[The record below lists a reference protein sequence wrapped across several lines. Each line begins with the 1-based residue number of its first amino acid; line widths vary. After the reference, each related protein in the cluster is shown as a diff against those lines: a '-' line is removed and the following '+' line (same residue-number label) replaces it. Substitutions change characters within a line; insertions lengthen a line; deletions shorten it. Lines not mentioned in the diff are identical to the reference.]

1 MVLKSNDSA
10 NPAPRRPKVVHAGD
24 GMRLNVQGI
33 VFSYKAVGED
43 TEGRYALTEGIVPP
57 HHGAPEHI
65 HHREDEAFYI
75 LEGEFEIECGGKI
88 FRASPGTFAL
98 LPKGLPHRFQNLAD
112 RPGKVLCVQSPSGIE
127 EFFEHMSLLAEA
139 GPPDPNKMKELAD
152 KYEIE
157 FLLPPR

>member
-24 GMRLNVQGI
+24 GMRLNVRGI

-75 LEGEFEIECGGKI
+75 LEGEFEIECGGEI

-98 LPKGLPHRFQNLAD
+98 LPRVSRTDSRTWRID
-112 RPGKVLCVQSPSGIE
+112 RAKFYACSPPVESRN
-127 EFFEHMSLLAEA
+127 SSST
-139 GPPDPNKMKELAD
+139 
-152 KYEIE
+152 
-157 FLLPPR
+157 

>member
-1 MVLKSNDSA
+1 MRSLRGSCRLIMGHRSTSITA
-10 NPAPRRPKVVHAGD
+10 RMRR
-24 GMRLNVQGI
+24 
-33 VFSYKAVGED
+33 STSSKA
-43 TEGRYALTEGIVPP
+43 R
-57 HHGAPEHI
+57 
-65 HHREDEAFYI
+65 
-75 LEGEFEIECGGKI
+75 FEIECGGEI

-112 RPGKVLCVQSPSGIE
+112 RPGKVLFVQSPSGIE

>member
-1 MVLKSNDSA
+1 MTSKQADSA
-10 NPAPRRPKVVHAGD
+10 TSVRGPKVVQAGE

-33 VFSYKAVGED
+33 VFTYKAVSED
-43 TEGRYALTEGIVPP
+43 TDGNYAFTEGIVPP

-75 LEGEFEIECGGKI
+75 LEGEFEIQCGGELFK
-88 FRASPGTFAL
+88 ASPGTFAL
-98 LPKGLPHRFQNLAD
+98 LPKGLPHRFQNLSEK
-112 RPGKVLCVQSPSGIE
+112 PGKVLCVQSPSGIE

-139 GPPDPNKMKELAD
+139 GPPDVDKMKALAD

-157 FLLPPR
+157 FVLPPR

>member
-24 GMRLNVQGI
+24 GMRLNVRGI

-75 LEGEFEIECGGKI
+75 LEGEFEIECGGEI

-127 EFFEHMSLLAEA
+127 EFFEGVAITDVCSVPA
-139 GPPDPNKMKELAD
+139 
-152 KYEIE
+152 
-157 FLLPPR
+157 

>member
-1 MVLKSNDSA
+1 
-10 NPAPRRPKVVHAGD
+10 
-24 GMRLNVQGI
+24 MRLNVQGI

-75 LEGEFEIECGGKI
+75 LEGEFEIECGGEI

-98 LPKGLPHRFQNLAD
+98 LPRVSRTDSRTWRID
-112 RPGKVLCVQSPSGIE
+112 RAKFYSCSPPVESRN
-127 EFFEHMSLLAEA
+127 SSST
-139 GPPDPNKMKELAD
+139 
-152 KYEIE
+152 
-157 FLLPPR
+157 

>member
-1 MVLKSNDSA
+1 MILRI
-10 NPAPRRPKVVHAGD
+10 PRRPKAVHAGD

-139 GPPDPNKMKELAD
+139 GPPDANKMKELAD